1 MTVIGVTGG
10 IGSGKSTV
18 CRMLA
23 ERGARV
29 FNADLEARQIMEGN
43 GRVRRELIAVLG
55 RGIYRP
61 GPVLGRDIPQP
72 GPVLDR
78 PLVAARLFA
87 DENLLAKVNAIV
99 HPRVRRAFAAAR
111 RRALAD
117 GVPVLVKEAA
127 LLLDSG
133 STDELD
139 LIVVVIA
146 PAGDRIRRVVDR
158 DNGTEASVRARM
170 EHQRSEA
177 EFMAAAD
184 YVVENDG
191 TLEDLA
197 VLVEALWAQLNALGG
212 IRSLGRRATEQR

>member
-1 MTVIGVTGG
+1 M
-10 IGSGKSTV
+10 
-18 CRMLA
+18 CRLLA

-43 GRVRRELIAVLG
+43 VRVRRELVA
-55 RGIYRP
+55 
-61 GPVLGRDIPQP
+61 VLGRDIYLPGPELGRDILQP

-87 DENLLAKVNAIV
+87 DANLVAKVNAIV

-117 GVPVLVKEAA
+117 GVPALVKEAA

-170 EHQRSEA
+170 EHQRSDA
-177 EFMAAAD
+177 AFRKAAD
-184 YVVENDG
+184 MVIENDG
-191 TLEDLA
+191 TVEDLRHK
-197 VLVEALWAQLNALGG
+197 VEALWAQLNGSGG
-212 IRSLGRRATEQR
+212 IRSLGRRATERR